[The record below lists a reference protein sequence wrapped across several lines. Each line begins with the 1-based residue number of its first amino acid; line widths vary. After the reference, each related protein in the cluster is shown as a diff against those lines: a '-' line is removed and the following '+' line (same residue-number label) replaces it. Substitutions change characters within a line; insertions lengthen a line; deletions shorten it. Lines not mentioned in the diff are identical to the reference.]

1 MVLTDVKTAE
11 EFDKCINSDAIL
23 IVTHF
28 WAEWAPQCRQMDDVM
43 EELSND
49 NQYKDVKFIKIEA
62 EALAD
67 IAEKF
72 NVNCVPTMVFF
83 NKKKMIDRLDGANV
97 PELIKKVKQLLSKAL
112 IIPSPQSKED
122 LNEQLK
128 KLVNA
133 APCML
138 FMKGSPEE
146 PRCGFSRQTI
156 ELLKKYNAEFKS
168 FDILSDEEVRQ
179 GLKTFSNWP
188 TYPQLYINGELIG
201 GLDILKELAENG
213 ELENLLPKK
222 QSLNQRLEALIKK
235 APVMIFMKGN
245 PDVPRCGFSKTLIG
259 IMNETGVSYETFD
272 ILQDE
277 EVRQGLK
284 TYSNW
289 PTYPQVYVNGT
300 LIGGLDIIKELN
312 ESNELKQTLL
322 GNKN

>member
-1 MVLTDVKTAE
+1 MAAVEIKSAE
-11 EFDKCINSDAIL
+11 EFDRNINSDAPL
-23 IVTHF
+23 VVTHF
-28 WAEWAPQCRQMDDVM
+28 WAEWAPQCRQMDDVI
-43 EELSND
+43 EELIKD
-49 NQYKDVKFIKIEA
+49 NQYKDVKFLKVEA
-62 EALAD
+62 ETLST

-72 NVNCVPTMVFF
+72 SVNCVPTMIFF
-83 NKKKMIDRLDGANV
+83 SNKKMIDRFDGANV

-112 IIPSPQSKED
+112 IIPSFPQTKDD
-122 LNEQLK
+122 LNERLK
-128 KLVNA
+128 KLINA

-156 ELLKKYNAEFKS
+156 ELLNKYNAEYKT
-168 FDILSDEEVRQ
+168 FDILNDEEIRQ
-179 GLKTFSNWP
+179 GLKTYSNWP
-188 TYPQLYINGELIG
+188 TYPQLYVNGELVG

-213 ELENLLPKK
+213 ELENLLQKK
-222 QSLNQRLEALIKK
+222 KNLHQRLETLIKK
-235 APVMIFMKGN
+235 APVMIFMKGS
-245 PDVPRCGFSKTLIG
+245 PAVPRCGFSKTLIG
-259 IMNETGVSYETFD
+259 IMNETGVAYETFD

-312 ESNELKQTLL
+312 ESNELKQALL
-322 GNKN
+322 GN